1 MTDLKRRRLRLVLTI
16 AFALA
21 IVMGPGPGIYF
32 INPGSDETTP
42 RLLLGMPI
50 VYAWAAFWFG
60 VQAIVVLLSYL
71 FLWRD
76 SKS

>member
-1 MTDLKRRRLRLVLTI
+1 MMDLKRRRLKLALTI

-21 IVMGPGPGIYF
+21 IVMGPGPGIYL
-32 INPGSDETTP
+32 INPNPDETTP

-71 FLWRD
+71 FLWRNPQA
-76 SKS
+76 